1 MITGDNKLTAEVIAK
16 EANVNEVMAEAK
28 PTDKLTRGS
37 TRTTKRTRNRYG
49 WRWNK

>member
-28 PTDKLTRGS
+28 PTDKLTRVIPEQGGIS
-37 TRTTKRTRNRYG
+37 
-49 WRWNK
+49 